1 MTLADVIKVY
11 GEDYGNVYKM
21 GSKEVLLKMEDCANS
36 IGFRGRDEGTA
47 IYSMFGVDKSILRF
61 IDNWC
66 KLLKNRLGDGDERYQ
81 DSAQRCKLYCI
92 VTPEKGSSNIVN
104 FANLLHH
111 TVVQSLSSAWF
122 KYLDLCA
129 LDKNL
134 PEELMY
140 LKNVRGAMVETFGEQ
155 WYEVSFI

>member
-11 GEDYGNVYKM
+11 GEDYGNVYKL
-21 GSKEVLLKMEDCANS
+21 GSKEVLLKMGDYANN

-61 IDNWC
+61 IDSWC

>member
-1 MTLADVIKVY
+1 MTLADVIK
-11 GEDYGNVYKM
+11 DYGDGYKL

-36 IGFRGRDEGTA
+36 IGFRGGEEGTA
-47 IYSMFGVDKSILRF
+47 IYSMFGVDKSILKF
-61 IDNWC
+61 IDSWC
-66 KLLKNRLGDGDERYQ
+66 RLLKNRLGDGDGRYQ
-81 DSAQRCKLYCI
+81 ESAQRCKLYCI
-92 VTPEKGSSNIVN
+92 VSQEKGGSDIVN

-111 TVVQSLSSAWF
+111 TLIQSLSSAWF

-129 LDKNL
+129 LDENL
-134 PEELMY
+134 PGELMY

>member
-11 GEDYGNVYKM
+11 GEDYGNVYKL
-21 GSKEVLLKMEDCANS
+21 GGKEVLLKMGDYANN

-61 IDNWC
+61 IDSWC